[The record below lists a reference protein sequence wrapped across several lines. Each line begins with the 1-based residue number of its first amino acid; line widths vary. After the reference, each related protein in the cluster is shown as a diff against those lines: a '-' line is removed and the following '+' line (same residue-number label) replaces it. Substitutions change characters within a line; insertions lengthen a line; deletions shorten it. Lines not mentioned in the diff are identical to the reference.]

1 MPNDLL
7 QPRPRAIMK
16 EGRNRG
22 EKERVNRKKKKK
34 AGKRADWLAHE
45 PQLET
50 WLAFALFLSILLEGK
65 LS

>member
-1 MPNDLL
+1 
-7 QPRPRAIMK
+7 MK

-22 EKERVNRKKKKK
+22 EKERVNRKKKK
-34 AGKRADWLAHE
+34 AGTRAEWLAHE
-45 PQLET
+45 PRLET